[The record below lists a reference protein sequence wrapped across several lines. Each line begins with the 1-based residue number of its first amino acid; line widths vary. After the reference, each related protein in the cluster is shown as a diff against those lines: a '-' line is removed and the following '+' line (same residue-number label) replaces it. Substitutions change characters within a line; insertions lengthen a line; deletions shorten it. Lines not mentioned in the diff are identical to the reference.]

1 MWNNICVS
9 FVFLALL
16 EYALVNYAARADARW
31 YHNVLTTRRGFSE
44 QLDNLFDRISLWEG
58 K

>member
-31 YHNVLTTRRGFSE
+31 YHNVFSIRCGFPE
-44 QLDNLFDRISLWEG
+44 QLDNVVDRISL
-58 K
+58 